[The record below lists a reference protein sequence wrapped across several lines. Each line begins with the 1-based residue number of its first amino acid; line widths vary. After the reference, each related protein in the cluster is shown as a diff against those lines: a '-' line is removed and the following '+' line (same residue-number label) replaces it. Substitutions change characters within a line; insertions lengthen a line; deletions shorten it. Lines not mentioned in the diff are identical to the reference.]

1 MASRK
6 AMEKQITDNR
16 PPPLEIYHLSKATVD
31 QMTKENLELKDA
43 LKAAHPATKEDSDV
57 WHQFL
62 HLHKLRNPNLSS
74 ILSFISVLKV
84 DCK

>member
-1 MASRK
+1 
-6 AMEKQITDNR
+6 MEKQITDNR

-57 WHQFL
+57 
-62 HLHKLRNPNLSS
+62 
-74 ILSFISVLKV
+74 
-84 DCK
+84 